1 MERDEGWRANEACA
15 ATAEEKPAALVRH
28 WTGPR
33 HEGPA
38 CGDPGSGDKTEAG
51 RVGLGAM
58 KEALEEPP
66 TTGGGPRTNDAEVST
81 GQ

>member
-1 MERDEGWRANEACA
+1 MERDDGRRANEASA
-15 ATAEEKPAALVRH
+15 ATAKEKPAALVRH
-28 WTGPR
+28 WTATR

-38 CGDPGSGDKTEAG
+38 CGDPGSVDKTEARRG
-51 RVGLGAM
+51 GLGAL

-66 TTGGGPRTNDAEVST
+66 TTGGGPRTKDAEAST